1 MQSSSN
7 HQVIELVPQG
17 LKVHPKL
24 IEIYGDN
31 ETRFQL
37 QESIHKHGILTP
49 LQVSSRTGEYV
60 VISGK
65 CRLQIALSMKLESL
79 PAVIGTYANP
89 EDEMD
94 AIFIYNLHREGKTHY
109 QKLID
114 ADYLEAKLRPL
125 AKERQQQGAYIA
137 RRRDLL
143 SNLTEAESF
152 AHKDSEHIN
161 VRDIVCKSIDLSTGS
176 YFKAKKIFQVIT
188 QYELEG
194 SLIIAAALK
203 DEFNRSIDA
212 AYKLLHDDRR
222 FKALQLIENEEFKTI
237 PEALAAIISG
247 FRNPWRKY
255 DVGQVYFFNR
265 TPRSDV
271 YHQARITKITDEFV
285 YFSFRNTK
293 THLIETISLRPN
305 KINALVCEE
314 PSGLDFERINRLLS
328 KFGGIYPIRLG
339 LLGLLNVVNFTLV
352 IERYLADLE
361 AGGYERIVCE
371 RESSFFDSHEN
382 CVDFRGQTV
391 PLETN
396 FALA

>member
-7 HQVIELVPQG
+7 YQVTELVPQD

-49 LQVSSRTGEYV
+49 LQVSYRTGEYIV
-60 VISGK
+60 LSGK
-65 CRLQIALSMKLESL
+65 CRLQVALSMKFQSV
-79 PAVIGTYANP
+79 PVVIGTYANH
-89 EDEMD
+89 EEEMD

-143 SNLTEAESF
+143 SNLTEAQNL
-152 AHKDSEHIN
+152 AYKDSLHIN

-176 YFKAKKIFQVIT
+176 YFKAKKVFQPII

-194 SLIIAAALK
+194 RSIIAEALK
-203 DEFNRSIDA
+203 NEFNRSIDA
-212 AYKLLHDDRR
+212 AYKFLHDDRR
-222 FKALQLIENEEFKTI
+222 FKAIQLIENGELESI
-237 PEALAAIISG
+237 PEALAAVSCG

-255 DVGQVYFFNR
+255 NVSQVYFFKKR
-265 TPRSDV
+265 PRSDV
-271 YHQARITKITDEFV
+271 YHQARITNITGEFV

-293 THLIETISLRPN
+293 THLVETIALRPE
-305 KINALVCEE
+305 KINAELCEE
-314 PSGLDFERINRLLS
+314 PSASERERINRLLS

-339 LLGLLNVVNFTLV
+339 LLGLLNVVDFTLEE
-352 IERYLADLE
+352 ERYLADLE
-361 AGGYERIVCE
+361 AGGYERIVGE
-371 RESSFFDSHEN
+371 RLSEFSNSHEN